1 MLFRKIG
8 EIIIPPIVYIFMR
21 ILWFS
26 LKKEFHF
33 IDNIGDNQHICVC
46 WHSELLFSP
55 QAYRKI
61 HPKHQSY
68 AIVSSHF
75 DGSLIAKTLNILKI
89 KPLRGSSRA
98 GASKVLL
105 QAFRQVKK
113 KKEVLIT
120 PDGPKGPRYS
130 MSDGAVAMAIK
141 SRLPIFTMNF
151 KADNY
156 WQLSSWD
163 KFVIVKPFSKIDFY
177 LQSISV
183 EDMSIEE
190 ANIYL
195 KSKMLPNSI
204 L

>member
-1 MLFRKIG
+1 MIFRKVG
-8 EIIIPPIVYIFMR
+8 EVIIPPILYIFMR
-21 ILWFS
+21 LLWLS
-26 LKKEFHF
+26 LKKDFHF
-33 IDNIGDNQHICVC
+33 ISEIGDNQHICVC
-46 WHSELLFSP
+46 WHSELLISP

-75 DGSLIAKTLNILKI
+75 DGSLIAKTLNLLKI

-98 GASKVLL
+98 GASQVLL

-141 SRLPIFTMNF
+141 SGLPIFTMNY

-156 WQLSSWD
+156 WQLKSWD
-163 KFVIVKPFSKIDFY
+163 KFVIPKPFSKIDLY
-177 LQSISV
+177 LQSINV
-183 EDMSIEE
+183 EDMSVKE
-190 ANIYL
+190 ANKYL
-195 KSKMLPNSI
+195 KSKMLENSI